1 MITGK
6 RPSRMDGFFSMHT
19 KIFLN
24 LLLLKIHAMP
34 FIIYLLTEE
43 EEKKTTLDLGVLI
56 SMSLCESVSL
66 D

>member
-6 RPSRMDGFFSMHT
+6 KPSMMDGFFSMHT
-19 KIFLN
+19 KIFFN

-43 EEKKTTLDLGVLI
+43 EEKNNNIGSGSFNFYV
-56 SMSLCESVSL
+56 SM
-66 D
+66 

>member
-1 MITGK
+1 M
-6 RPSRMDGFFSMHT
+6 MDGFFSMHT

-43 EEKKTTLDLGVLI
+43 EEKKTTLDLAVLI

>member
-1 MITGK
+1 
-6 RPSRMDGFFSMHT
+6 
-19 KIFLN
+19 
-24 LLLLKIHAMP
+24 MP

-43 EEKKTTLDLGVLI
+43 EEEEKTTLDLGVLI

>member
-1 MITGK
+1 M
-6 RPSRMDGFFSMHT
+6 MDGFFSMHT

-43 EEKKTTLDLGVLI
+43 EEKKTLDLGVLI

>member
-1 MITGK
+1 M
-6 RPSRMDGFFSMHT
+6 MDGFFSMHT
-19 KIFLN
+19 KIFFN
-24 LLLLKIHAMP
+24 LLLLKIHAMT